1 MSKKSIIHHFISIFA
16 LIAVLLIYFYPTIQG
31 KILVQDDI
39 TRSIATSKEARDFRA
54 DTGEEALWTNS
65 QFGGMPTFQMNTEYP
80 SNLMR
85 YFEKGLKFYKIL
97 PDKTGLVFMLLLGF
111 YFLLITLGVDK
122 RISVIGAIAF
132 AFSTFFII
140 SLGVG
145 HNSKLRSIGYI
156 APIIAGV
163 LMTYKG
169 KKLLGGAITTFTLA
183 LAINANHFQITYYL
197 FLLLLVLA
205 SVYLYQAIKEM
216 NTKDFFISSAILL
229 LSALLAIGPNFSK
242 LWTTYSYSGE
252 TMRGGKSEL
261 KYQHVTIYNK
271 NNKEVARYKTT
282 EEMTGEIEEEMGSLY
297 PQFSLDNK
305 YYYNVV
311 EGKSSGGLDI
321 DYALKWSYGKME
333 SLNLLM
339 PNFYGGSSTKKLNT
353 SSNTYKELVKNG
365 VNKRQAKKY
374 IERMPM
380 YWGEQQ
386 FTSGPTYLGAIIL
399 FLFLIGTFIIRGPT
413 KWWIVIGSVLALMI
427 AWGSNLMWFNQLMFE
442 HFPIFNKFR
451 APSMALTIVCFT
463 APLLAMLALNKML
476 TTENKSKYWDKIKLS
491 FYILGGLCLLFYLFG
506 GSLFSFEGLSDDL
519 LKQQGWPMDAIV
531 SDRIHLLKS
540 SALKSLFF
548 ISLVFGLIWAYSK
561 QKLSAN
567 LFIGIVGILILAD
580 IWMVDKEY
588 LGADDFH
595 RASAQ
600 EKSYLPSTVDQQIL
614 QDKNPNFRVF
624 NLSVNPFTDAITS
637 YHHKSVGGYH
647 GAKLIRYQDMI
658 DKHLSKQNMQVLNM
672 LNTKY
677 FITQDKKTGQKQA
690 QINSSV
696 LGNAWFV
703 SDVLWAEDAN
713 TEIDLLNNF
722 DASNQVVID
731 KRFKEYF
738 SNEIQN
744 VNSLISLTEYKPNH
758 LTYTANVSTEN
769 AFAVFSEIYYEGS
782 GNDWL
787 SYIDGAPLEHI
798 RVNYLLRGMRIPK
811 GEHTVEFKF
820 NPPSYFVGEK
830 ISLVFSILVIL
841 IFFGAL
847 AVEFKPNRS

>member
-85 YFEKGLKFYKIL
+85 YFEKGLKFYRIL
-97 PDKTGLVFMLLLGF
+97 PDKTGLIFMLLLGF

-122 RISVIGAIAF
+122 KISVIGAIAF
-132 AFSTFFII
+132 GFSTFFII

-169 KKLLGGAITTFTLA
+169 KKLLGGAITAFTLA

-205 SVYLYQAIKEM
+205 SVYLFQAIQKK

-229 LSALLAIGPNFSK
+229 LSALLSVGPNVSK

-261 KYQHVTIYNK
+261 TVH
-271 NNKEVARYKTT
+271 KE
-282 EEMTGEIEEEMGSLY
+282 
-297 PQFSLDNK
+297 
-305 YYYNVV
+305 
-311 EGKSSGGLDI
+311 KSKGGLDI

-339 PNFYGGSSTKKLNT
+339 PNFYGGSSTKELNT
-353 SSNTYKELVKNG
+353 SSNTYKKLVKNG

-374 IERMPM
+374 IERMPI

-442 HFPIFNKFR
+442 YFPMFNKFR

-476 TTENKSKYWDKIKLS
+476 TTENISKYWDKIKLS

-506 GSLFSFEGLSDDL
+506 GSLFSFEGLSDDS
-519 LKQQGWPMDAIV
+519 LKQQGWPIDAIV
-531 SDRIHLLKS
+531 SDRVNLLKS
-540 SALKSLFF
+540 SAIRSLLL
-548 ISLVFGLIWAYSK
+548 ISLVFGLIWSYSK

-567 LFIGIVGILILAD
+567 LFIGIVSFLILAD
-580 IWMVDKEY
+580 IWIVDKEY
-588 LGADDFH
+588 LGADNFH
-595 RASAQ
+595 KASAK
-600 EKSYLPSTVDQQIL
+600 EKSYLPSVADQQIL
-614 QDKNPNFRVF
+614 KDNDPNFRVF
-624 NLSVNPFTDAITS
+624 NLSVNPFTDALTS

-658 DKHLSKQNMQVLNM
+658 DKHLSKQNMQVINM

-677 FITQDKKTGQKQA
+677 LITQNKKTGQKQA
-690 QINSSV
+690 QLNRTA

-703 SDVLWAEDAN
+703 NKILWAENADN
-713 TEIDLLNNF
+713 EIDLLGNF
-722 DASNQVVID
+722 NATNEVVID
-731 KRFKEYF
+731 SRYKDYFTKEI
-738 SNEIQN
+738 EI
-744 VNSLISLTEYKPNH
+744 NSSTINLINYKPNH
-758 LTYTANVSTEN
+758 LTYKANVNNEH
-769 AFAVFSEIYYEGS
+769 AFAVLSEIYYEGS
-782 GNDWL
+782 GNDWQA
-787 SYIDGAPLEHI
+787 YIDDNPVEHI
-798 RVNYLLRGMRIPK
+798 RVNYLLRGMNIPN
-811 GEHTVEFKF
+811 GEHIIDFKF
-820 NPPSYFVGEK
+820 SPPSYFVGEK

-841 IFFGAL
+841 LFFGSL

>member
-205 SVYLYQAIKEM
+205 SVYLYQAIKEK

-229 LSALLAIGPNFSK
+229 LSALLAIGPNISK

-261 KYQHVTIYNK
+261 TVH
-271 NNKEVARYKTT
+271 KE
-282 EEMTGEIEEEMGSLY
+282 
-297 PQFSLDNK
+297 
-305 YYYNVV
+305 
-311 EGKSSGGLDI
+311 KSSGGLDI

-353 SSNTYKELVKNG
+353 SSNTYKELVRNG

-374 IERMPM
+374 VERLPM

-442 HFPIFNKFR
+442 YFPMFNKFR

-476 TTENKSKYWDKIKLS
+476 TTENISKYWGKIKLS

-506 GSLFSFEGLSDDL
+506 GSLFSFEGLSDDS

-567 LFIGIVGILILAD
+567 LFIGIIGILILAD

-614 QDKNPNFRVF
+614 QDKNLNFRVF
-624 NLSVNPFTDAITS
+624 NLSVNPFTDALTS

-690 QINSSV
+690 QLNPSA
-696 LGNAWFV
+696 LGSAWFV
-703 SDVLWAEDAN
+703 SDVLWAEDAD
-713 TEIDLLNNF
+713 TEIDLLGDFNATNE
-722 DASNQVVID
+722 VVID
-731 KRFKEYF
+731 SRYKDYFTKEI
-738 SNEIQN
+738 EI
-744 VNSLISLTEYKPNH
+744 NSSTINLINYKPNH
-758 LTYTANVSTEN
+758 LTYKANVNNEH

-782 GNDWL
+782 GNDWQA
-787 SYIDGAPLEHI
+787 YIDDNPVEHI
-798 RVNYLLRGMRIPK
+798 RVNYLLRGMNIPN
-811 GEHTVEFKF
+811 GEHIIEFKF
-820 NPPSYFVGEK
+820 SPPSYFVGEK

-841 IFFGAL
+841 LFFGAL

>member
-85 YFEKGLKFYKIL
+85 YFEKGLKFYRIL
-97 PDKTGLVFMLLLGF
+97 PDKTGLIFMLLLGF

-122 RISVIGAIAF
+122 KISVIGAIAF
-132 AFSTFFII
+132 GFSTFFII

-169 KKLLGGAITTFTLA
+169 KKLLGGAITAFTLA

-205 SVYLYQAIKEM
+205 SVYLFQAIQKK

-229 LSALLAIGPNFSK
+229 LSALLSVGPNVSK

-261 KYQHVTIYNK
+261 TV
-271 NNKEVARYKTT
+271 NKE
-282 EEMTGEIEEEMGSLY
+282 
-297 PQFSLDNK
+297 
-305 YYYNVV
+305 
-311 EGKSSGGLDI
+311 KSKGGLDI

-339 PNFYGGSSTKKLNT
+339 PNFYGGSSTKELNT
-353 SSNTYKELVKNG
+353 SSNTYKKLVKNG

-374 IERMPM
+374 IERMPI

-442 HFPIFNKFR
+442 YFPMFNKFR

-476 TTENKSKYWDKIKLS
+476 TTENISKYWDKIKLS

-506 GSLFSFEGLSDDL
+506 GSLFSFEGLSDDS
-519 LKQQGWPMDAIV
+519 LKQQGWPIDAIV
-531 SDRIHLLKS
+531 SDRVNLLKS
-540 SALKSLFF
+540 SAIRSLLL
-548 ISLVFGLIWAYSK
+548 ISLVFGLIWSYSK

-567 LFIGIVGILILAD
+567 LFIGIVGFLILAD
-580 IWMVDKEY
+580 IWIVDKEY
-588 LGADDFH
+588 LGADNFH
-595 RASAQ
+595 KASAK
-600 EKSYLPSTVDQQIL
+600 EKSYLPSVADQQIL
-614 QDKNPNFRVF
+614 KDNDPNFRVF
-624 NLSVNPFTDAITS
+624 NLSVNPFTDALTS

-658 DKHLSKQNMQVLNM
+658 DKHLSKQNMQVINM

-677 FITQDKKTGQKQA
+677 LITQNKKTGQKQA
-690 QINSSV
+690 QLNRTA

-703 SDVLWAEDAN
+703 NKILWAENADN
-713 TEIDLLNNF
+713 EIDLLGDFNATNE
-722 DASNQVVID
+722 VVID
-731 KRFKEYF
+731 SRYKDYFTKEI
-738 SNEIQN
+738 EI
-744 VNSLISLTEYKPNH
+744 NSSTINLINYKPNH
-758 LTYTANVSTEN
+758 LTYKANVNNEH
-769 AFAVFSEIYYEGS
+769 AFAVLSEIYYEGS
-782 GNDWL
+782 GNDWQA
-787 SYIDGAPLEHI
+787 YIDDNPVEHI
-798 RVNYLLRGMRIPK
+798 RVNYLLRGMNIPN
-811 GEHTVEFKF
+811 GEHIIEFKF
-820 NPPSYFVGEK
+820 SPPSYFIGEK

-841 IFFGAL
+841 LFFGAL

>member
-85 YFEKGLKFYKIL
+85 YFEKGLKFYRIL
-97 PDKTGLVFMLLLGF
+97 PDKTGLIFMLLLGF

-122 RISVIGAIAF
+122 KISVIGAIAF
-132 AFSTFFII
+132 GFSTFFII

-169 KKLLGGAITTFTLA
+169 KKLLGGAITAFTLA

-205 SVYLYQAIKEM
+205 SVYLFQAIQKK

-229 LSALLAIGPNFSK
+229 LSALLSVGPNVSK

-261 KYQHVTIYNK
+261 TVH
-271 NNKEVARYKTT
+271 KE
-282 EEMTGEIEEEMGSLY
+282 
-297 PQFSLDNK
+297 
-305 YYYNVV
+305 
-311 EGKSSGGLDI
+311 KSKGGLDI

-339 PNFYGGSSTKKLNT
+339 PNFYGGSSTKELNT
-353 SSNTYKELVKNG
+353 SSNTYKKLVKNG

-374 IERMPM
+374 IERMPI

-442 HFPIFNKFR
+442 YFPMFNKFR

-476 TTENKSKYWDKIKLS
+476 TTENISKYWDKIKLS

-506 GSLFSFEGLSDDL
+506 GSLFSFEGLSDDS
-519 LKQQGWPMDAIV
+519 LKQQGWPIDAIV
-531 SDRIHLLKS
+531 SDRVNLLKS
-540 SALKSLFF
+540 SAIRSLLL
-548 ISLVFGLIWAYSK
+548 ISLVFGLIWSYSK

-580 IWMVDKEY
+580 IWIVDKEY
-588 LGADDFH
+588 LGADNFH
-595 RASAQ
+595 KASAK
-600 EKSYLPSTVDQQIL
+600 EKSYLPSVADQQIL
-614 QDKNPNFRVF
+614 KDNDPNFRVF
-624 NLSVNPFTDAITS
+624 NLSVNPFTDALTS

-658 DKHLSKQNMQVLNM
+658 DKHLSKQNMQVINM

-677 FITQDKKTGQKQA
+677 LITQNKKTGQKQA
-690 QINSSV
+690 QLNRTA

-703 SDVLWAEDAN
+703 NKILWAENADN
-713 TEIDLLNNF
+713 EIDLLGDFNATNE
-722 DASNQVVID
+722 VVID
-731 KRFKEYF
+731 SRYKDYFTKEI
-738 SNEIQN
+738 EI
-744 VNSLISLTEYKPNH
+744 NSSTINLINYKPNH
-758 LTYTANVSTEN
+758 LTYKANVNNEH
-769 AFAVFSEIYYEGS
+769 AFAVLSEIYYEGS
-782 GNDWL
+782 GNDWQA
-787 SYIDGAPLEHI
+787 YIDGNPVEHI
-798 RVNYLLRGMRIPK
+798 RVNYLLRGMNIPN
-811 GEHTVEFKF
+811 GEHIIEFKF
-820 NPPSYFVGEK
+820 SPPSYFVGEK

-841 IFFGAL
+841 LFFGAL

>member
-85 YFEKGLKFYKIL
+85 YFEKGLKFYRIL
-97 PDKTGLVFMLLLGF
+97 PDKTGLIFMLLLGF

-122 RISVIGAIAF
+122 KISVIGAIAF
-132 AFSTFFII
+132 GFSTFFII

-169 KKLLGGAITTFTLA
+169 KKLLGGAITAFTLA

-205 SVYLYQAIKEM
+205 SVYLFQAIQKK

-229 LSALLAIGPNFSK
+229 LSALLSVGPNVSK

-261 KYQHVTIYNK
+261 TVH
-271 NNKEVARYKTT
+271 KE
-282 EEMTGEIEEEMGSLY
+282 
-297 PQFSLDNK
+297 
-305 YYYNVV
+305 
-311 EGKSSGGLDI
+311 KSKGGLDI

-339 PNFYGGSSTKKLNT
+339 PNFYGGSSTKELNT
-353 SSNTYKELVKNG
+353 SSNTYKKLVKNG

-374 IERMPM
+374 IERMPI

-442 HFPIFNKFR
+442 YFPMFNKFR

-476 TTENKSKYWDKIKLS
+476 TTENISKYWDKIKLS

-506 GSLFSFEGLSDDL
+506 GSLFSFEGLSDDS
-519 LKQQGWPMDAIV
+519 LKQQGWPIDAIV
-531 SDRIHLLKS
+531 SDRVNLLKS
-540 SALKSLFF
+540 SAIRSLLL
-548 ISLVFGLIWAYSK
+548 ISLVFGLIWSYSK

-567 LFIGIVGILILAD
+567 LFIGIVGFLILAD
-580 IWMVDKEY
+580 IWIVDKEY
-588 LGADDFH
+588 LGADNFH
-595 RASAQ
+595 KASAK
-600 EKSYLPSTVDQQIL
+600 EKSYLPSVADQQIL
-614 QDKNPNFRVF
+614 KDNDPNFRVF
-624 NLSVNPFTDAITS
+624 NLSVNPFTDALTS

-658 DKHLSKQNMQVLNM
+658 DKHLSKQNMQVINM

-677 FITQDKKTGQKQA
+677 LITQNKKTGQKQA
-690 QINSSV
+690 QLNRTA

-703 SDVLWAEDAN
+703 NKILWAENADN
-713 TEIDLLNNF
+713 EIDLLGDFNATNE
-722 DASNQVVID
+722 VVID
-731 KRFKEYF
+731 SRYKDYFTKEI
-738 SNEIQN
+738 EI
-744 VNSLISLTEYKPNH
+744 NSSTINLINYKPNH
-758 LTYTANVSTEN
+758 LTYKANVNNEH
-769 AFAVFSEIYYEGS
+769 AFAVLSEIYYEGS
-782 GNDWL
+782 GNDWQA
-787 SYIDGAPLEHI
+787 YIDDNPVEHI
-798 RVNYLLRGMRIPK
+798 RVNYLLRGMNIPN
-811 GEHTVEFKF
+811 GEHIIEFKF
-820 NPPSYFVGEK
+820 SPPSYFVGEK

-841 IFFGAL
+841 LFFGAL

>member
-85 YFEKGLKFYKIL
+85 YFEKGLKFYRIL
-97 PDKTGLVFMLLLGF
+97 PDKTGLIFMLLLGF

-122 RISVIGAIAF
+122 KISVIGAIAF
-132 AFSTFFII
+132 GFSTFFII

-169 KKLLGGAITTFTLA
+169 KKLLGGAITAFTLA

-197 FLLLLVLA
+197 FLLLLVLT
-205 SVYLYQAIKEM
+205 SVYLFQAIQKK

-229 LSALLAIGPNFSK
+229 LSALLSVGPNVSK

-261 KYQHVTIYNK
+261 TVH
-271 NNKEVARYKTT
+271 KE
-282 EEMTGEIEEEMGSLY
+282 
-297 PQFSLDNK
+297 
-305 YYYNVV
+305 
-311 EGKSSGGLDI
+311 KSKGGLDI

-339 PNFYGGSSTKKLNT
+339 PNFYGGSSTKELNT
-353 SSNTYKELVKNG
+353 SSNTYKKLVKNG

-374 IERMPM
+374 IERMPI

-442 HFPIFNKFR
+442 YFPMFNKFR

-476 TTENKSKYWDKIKLS
+476 TTENISKYWDKIKLS

-506 GSLFSFEGLSDDL
+506 GSLFSFEGLSDDS
-519 LKQQGWPMDAIV
+519 LKQQGWPIDAIV
-531 SDRIHLLKS
+531 SDRVNLLKS
-540 SALKSLFF
+540 SAIRSLLL
-548 ISLVFGLIWAYSK
+548 ISLVFGLIWSYSK

-567 LFIGIVGILILAD
+567 LFIGIVGFLILAD
-580 IWMVDKEY
+580 IWTVDKEY
-588 LGADDFH
+588 LGADNFH
-595 RASAQ
+595 KASAK
-600 EKSYLPSTVDQQIL
+600 EKSYLPSVADQQIL
-614 QDKNPNFRVF
+614 KDNDPNFRVF
-624 NLSVNPFTDAITS
+624 NLSVNPFTDALTS

-658 DKHLSKQNMQVLNM
+658 DKHLSKQNMQVINM

-677 FITQDKKTGQKQA
+677 LITQNKKTGQKQA
-690 QINSSV
+690 QLNRTA

-703 SDVLWAEDAN
+703 NKILWAENADN
-713 TEIDLLNNF
+713 EIDLLGDFNATNE
-722 DASNQVVID
+722 VVID
-731 KRFKEYF
+731 SRYKDYFTKEI
-738 SNEIQN
+738 EI
-744 VNSLISLTEYKPNH
+744 NSSTINLINYKPNH
-758 LTYTANVSTEN
+758 LTYKANVNNEH
-769 AFAVFSEIYYEGS
+769 AFAVLSEIYYEGS
-782 GNDWL
+782 GNDWQA
-787 SYIDGAPLEHI
+787 YIDDNPVEHI
-798 RVNYLLRGMRIPK
+798 RVNYLLRGMNIPN
-811 GEHTVEFKF
+811 GEHIIEFKF
-820 NPPSYFVGEK
+820 SPPSYFVGEK

-841 IFFGAL
+841 LFFGAL

>member
-85 YFEKGLKFYKIL
+85 YFEKGLKFYRIL
-97 PDKTGLVFMLLLGF
+97 PDKTGLIFMLLLGF

-132 AFSTFFII
+132 GFSTFFII

-169 KKLLGGAITTFTLA
+169 KKLLGGAITAFTLA

-205 SVYLYQAIKEM
+205 SVYLFQAIQKK

-229 LSALLAIGPNFSK
+229 LSALLSVGPNVSK

-261 KYQHVTIYNK
+261 TVH
-271 NNKEVARYKTT
+271 KE
-282 EEMTGEIEEEMGSLY
+282 
-297 PQFSLDNK
+297 
-305 YYYNVV
+305 
-311 EGKSSGGLDI
+311 KSKGGLDI

-339 PNFYGGSSTKKLNT
+339 PNFYGGSSTKELNT
-353 SSNTYKELVKNG
+353 SSNTYKKLVKNG

-374 IERMPM
+374 IERMPI

-442 HFPIFNKFR
+442 YFPMFNKFR

-476 TTENKSKYWDKIKLS
+476 TTENISKYWDKIKLS

-506 GSLFSFEGLSDDL
+506 GSLFSFEGLSDDS
-519 LKQQGWPMDAIV
+519 LKQQGWPIDAIV
-531 SDRIHLLKS
+531 SDRVNLLKS
-540 SALKSLFF
+540 SAIRSLLL
-548 ISLVFGLIWAYSK
+548 ISLVFGLIWSYSK

-567 LFIGIVGILILAD
+567 LFIGIVGFLILAD
-580 IWMVDKEY
+580 IWIVDKEY
-588 LGADDFH
+588 LGADNFH
-595 RASAQ
+595 KASAK
-600 EKSYLPSTVDQQIL
+600 EKSYLPSVADQQIL
-614 QDKNPNFRVF
+614 KDNDPNFRVF
-624 NLSVNPFTDAITS
+624 NLSVNPFTDALTS

-658 DKHLSKQNMQVLNM
+658 DKHLSKQNMQVINM

-677 FITQDKKTGQKQA
+677 LITQNKKTGQKQA
-690 QINSSV
+690 QLNRTA

-703 SDVLWAEDAN
+703 NKILWAENADN
-713 TEIDLLNNF
+713 EIDLLGDFNATNE
-722 DASNQVVID
+722 VVID
-731 KRFKEYF
+731 SRYKDYFTKEI
-738 SNEIQN
+738 EI
-744 VNSLISLTEYKPNH
+744 NSSTINLINYKPNH
-758 LTYTANVSTEN
+758 LTYKANVNNEH
-769 AFAVFSEIYYEGS
+769 AFAVLSEIYYEGS
-782 GNDWL
+782 GNDWQA
-787 SYIDGAPLEHI
+787 YIDDNPVEHI
-798 RVNYLLRGMRIPK
+798 RVNYLLRGMNIPN
-811 GEHTVEFKF
+811 GEHIIEFKF
-820 NPPSYFVGEK
+820 SPPSYFVGEK

-841 IFFGAL
+841 LFFGAL

>member
-85 YFEKGLKFYKIL
+85 YFEKGLKFYRIL
-97 PDKTGLVFMLLLGF
+97 PDKTGLIFMLLLGF

-122 RISVIGAIAF
+122 KISVIGAIAF
-132 AFSTFFII
+132 GFSTFFII

-169 KKLLGGAITTFTLA
+169 KKLLGGAITAFTLA

-205 SVYLYQAIKEM
+205 SVYLFQAIQKK

-229 LSALLAIGPNFSK
+229 LSALLSVGPNVSK

-261 KYQHVTIYNK
+261 TVH
-271 NNKEVARYKTT
+271 KE
-282 EEMTGEIEEEMGSLY
+282 
-297 PQFSLDNK
+297 
-305 YYYNVV
+305 
-311 EGKSSGGLDI
+311 KSKGGLDI

-339 PNFYGGSSTKKLNT
+339 PNFYGGSSTKELNT
-353 SSNTYKELVKNG
+353 SSNTYKKLVKNG

-442 HFPIFNKFR
+442 YFPMFNKFR

-476 TTENKSKYWDKIKLS
+476 TTENISKYWDKIKLS

-506 GSLFSFEGLSDDL
+506 GSLFSFEGLSDDS
-519 LKQQGWPMDAIV
+519 LKQQGWPIDAIV
-531 SDRIHLLKS
+531 SDRVNLLKS
-540 SALKSLFF
+540 SAIRSLLL
-548 ISLVFGLIWAYSK
+548 ISLVFGLIWSYSK

-567 LFIGIVGILILAD
+567 LFIGIVGFLILAD
-580 IWMVDKEY
+580 IWIVDKEY
-588 LGADDFH
+588 LGADNFH
-595 RASAQ
+595 KASAK
-600 EKSYLPSTVDQQIL
+600 EKSYLPSVADQQIL
-614 QDKNPNFRVF
+614 KDNDPNFRVF
-624 NLSVNPFTDAITS
+624 NLSVNPFTDALTS

-658 DKHLSKQNMQVLNM
+658 DKHLSKQNMQVINM

-677 FITQDKKTGQKQA
+677 LITQNKKTGQKQA
-690 QINSSV
+690 QLNRTA

-703 SDVLWAEDAN
+703 NKILWAENADN
-713 TEIDLLNNF
+713 EIDLLGDFNATNE
-722 DASNQVVID
+722 VVID
-731 KRFKEYF
+731 SRYKDYFTKEI
-738 SNEIQN
+738 EI
-744 VNSLISLTEYKPNH
+744 NSSTINLINYKPNH
-758 LTYTANVSTEN
+758 LTYKANVNNEH
-769 AFAVFSEIYYEGS
+769 AFAVLSEIYYEGS
-782 GNDWL
+782 GNDWQA
-787 SYIDGAPLEHI
+787 YIDDNPVEHI
-798 RVNYLLRGMRIPK
+798 RVNYLLRGMNIPN
-811 GEHTVEFKF
+811 GEHIIEFKF
-820 NPPSYFVGEK
+820 SPPSYFVGEK

-841 IFFGAL
+841 LFFGAL

>member
-85 YFEKGLKFYKIL
+85 YFEKGLKFYRIL
-97 PDKTGLVFMLLLGF
+97 PDKTGLIFMLLLGF

-122 RISVIGAIAF
+122 KISVIGAIAF
-132 AFSTFFII
+132 GFSTFFII

-169 KKLLGGAITTFTLA
+169 KKLLGGAITAFTLA

-205 SVYLYQAIKEM
+205 SVYLFQAIQKK

-229 LSALLAIGPNFSK
+229 LSALLSVGPNVSK

-261 KYQHVTIYNK
+261 TVH
-271 NNKEVARYKTT
+271 KE
-282 EEMTGEIEEEMGSLY
+282 
-297 PQFSLDNK
+297 
-305 YYYNVV
+305 
-311 EGKSSGGLDI
+311 KSKGGLDI

-339 PNFYGGSSTKKLNT
+339 PNFYGGSSTKELNT
-353 SSNTYKELVKNG
+353 SSNTYKKLVKNG

-442 HFPIFNKFR
+442 YFPMFNKFR

-476 TTENKSKYWDKIKLS
+476 TTENISKYWDKIKLS

-506 GSLFSFEGLSDDL
+506 GSLFSFEGLSDDS
-519 LKQQGWPMDAIV
+519 LKQQGWPIDAIV
-531 SDRIHLLKS
+531 SDRVNLLKS
-540 SALKSLFF
+540 SAIRSLLL
-548 ISLVFGLIWAYSK
+548 ISLVFGLIWSYSK

-567 LFIGIVGILILAD
+567 LFIGIVSFLILAD
-580 IWMVDKEY
+580 IWIVDKEY
-588 LGADDFH
+588 LGADNFH
-595 RASAQ
+595 KASAK
-600 EKSYLPSTVDQQIL
+600 EKSYLPSVADQQIL
-614 QDKNPNFRVF
+614 KDNDPNFRVF
-624 NLSVNPFTDAITS
+624 NLSVNPFTDALTS

-658 DKHLSKQNMQVLNM
+658 DKHLSKQNMQVINM

-677 FITQDKKTGQKQA
+677 LITQNKKTGQKQA
-690 QINSSV
+690 QLNRTA

-703 SDVLWAEDAN
+703 NKILWAENADN
-713 TEIDLLNNF
+713 EIDLLGDFNATNE
-722 DASNQVVID
+722 VVID
-731 KRFKEYF
+731 SRYKDYFTKEI
-738 SNEIQN
+738 EI
-744 VNSLISLTEYKPNH
+744 NSSTINLINYKPNH
-758 LTYTANVSTEN
+758 LTYKANVNNEH
-769 AFAVFSEIYYEGS
+769 AFAVLSEIYYEGS
-782 GNDWL
+782 GNDWQA
-787 SYIDGAPLEHI
+787 YIDDNPVEHI
-798 RVNYLLRGMRIPK
+798 RVNYLLRGMNIPN
-811 GEHTVEFKF
+811 GEHIIEFKF
-820 NPPSYFVGEK
+820 SPPSYFVGEK

-841 IFFGAL
+841 LFFGAL

>member
-1 MSKKSIIHHFISIFA
+1 MNSSKKSVLQHVISI
-16 LIAVLLIYFYPTIQG
+16 LVLLVVMLIYFYPAVQG
-31 KILVQDDI
+31 KVLVQDDI
-39 TRSIATSKEARDFRA
+39 TRSMATSKEAREYRVN
-54 DTGEEALWTNS
+54 TGEEALWTNS

-85 YFEKGLKFYKIL
+85 YFERGLKLYKVL
-97 PDKTGLVFMLLLGF
+97 PDKTGLIFMLLLGF

-132 AFSTFFII
+132 GFSTFFII

-163 LMTYKG
+163 IMTYKD
-169 KKLLGGAITTFTLA
+169 KKLLGGAITCFALA
-183 LAINANHFQITYYL
+183 LSIHANHFQINYYL
-197 FLLLLVLA
+197 LLLLLVLA
-205 SVYLYQAIKEM
+205 SAYLYQAIQQKTM
-216 NTKDFFISSAILL
+216 KNFTISSVILL
-229 LSALLAIGPNFSK
+229 LAATLAIGPNVSK
-242 LWTTYSYSGE
+242 LWTTYVYSAE

-261 KYQHVTIYNK
+261 VEH
-271 NNKEVARYKTT
+271 KE
-282 EEMTGEIEEEMGSLY
+282 
-297 PQFSLDNK
+297 
-305 YYYNVV
+305 
-311 EGKSSGGLDI
+311 KSSGGLDI

-339 PNFYGGSSTKKLNT
+339 PNFYGGSSSKKLTT
-353 SSNTYKELVKNG
+353 SSETYKKLVKNG

-374 IERMPM
+374 IERLPM

-442 HFPIFNKFR
+442 NFPMFNKFR
-451 APSMALTIVCFT
+451 APSMALIIVCFT
-463 APLLAMLALNKML
+463 APLLAMLSLNTIL
-476 TTENKSKYWDKIKLS
+476 TTDNLAKYWDKIKLS

-506 GSLFSFEGLSDDL
+506 SSLFSFEGLSDNS
-519 LKQQGWPMDAIV
+519 LKQQGWPMDAII
-531 SDRIHLLKS
+531 SDRVNLLKN

-548 ISLVFGLIWAYSK
+548 ISLVFGIIWAYSK
-561 QKLSAN
+561 QKLSKN
-567 LFIGIVGILILAD
+567 VFIGLIGLLILSD

-588 LGADDFH
+588 LSTDDFH
-595 RASAQ
+595 RASAK
-600 EKSYLPSTVDQQIL
+600 EKSYALSNADRQIL
-614 QDKNPNFRVF
+614 QDKDLNYRVF

-637 YHHKSVGGYH
+637 FHHKSVGGYH
-647 GAKLIRYQDMI
+647 GAKLIRYQDLI

-677 FITQDKKTGQKQA
+677 FITNDKKTNQKQA
-690 QINSSV
+690 KRNTAA

-703 SDVLWAEDAN
+703 NDIIWAEDAN

-731 KRFKEYF
+731 NRFKEYF
-738 SNEIQN
+738 GDNEKIDKN
-744 VNSLISLTEYKPNH
+744 NSTISLKEYKPNH
-758 LTYTANVSTEN
+758 LTYVAQVEN
-769 AFAVFSEIYYEGS
+769 ESAFAVFSEIYYEGS
-782 GNDWL
+782 GNDWQA
-787 SYIDGAPLEHI
+787 YINGAPLEHI
-798 RVNYLLRGMRIPK
+798 RVNYLLRGMSIPK
-811 GEHTVEFKF
+811 GEHLIEFKF
-820 NPPSYFVGEK
+820 SPPSYFAGEK
-830 ISLVFSILVIL
+830 ISLVFSILLIL
-841 IFFGAL
+841 LFFGAL
-847 AVEFKPNRS
+847 AFELKQKTIQ

>member
-85 YFEKGLKFYKIL
+85 YFEKGLKFYRIL
-97 PDKTGLVFMLLLGF
+97 PDKTGLIFMLLLGF

-122 RISVIGAIAF
+122 KISVIGAIAF
-132 AFSTFFII
+132 GFSTFFII

-169 KKLLGGAITTFTLA
+169 KKLLGGAITAFTLA

-205 SVYLYQAIKEM
+205 SVYLFQAIQKK

-229 LSALLAIGPNFSK
+229 LSALLSVGPNVSK

-261 KYQHVTIYNK
+261 TVH
-271 NNKEVARYKTT
+271 KE
-282 EEMTGEIEEEMGSLY
+282 
-297 PQFSLDNK
+297 
-305 YYYNVV
+305 
-311 EGKSSGGLDI
+311 KSKGGLDI

-339 PNFYGGSSTKKLNT
+339 PNFYGGSSTKELNT
-353 SSNTYKELVKNG
+353 SSNTYKKLVKNG

-442 HFPIFNKFR
+442 YFPMFNKFR

-476 TTENKSKYWDKIKLS
+476 TTENISKYWDKIKLS

-506 GSLFSFEGLSDDL
+506 GSLFSFEGLSDDS
-519 LKQQGWPMDAIV
+519 LKQQGWPIDAIV
-531 SDRIHLLKS
+531 SDRVNLLKS
-540 SALKSLFF
+540 SAIRSLLL
-548 ISLVFGLIWAYSK
+548 ISLVFGLIWSYSK

-567 LFIGIVGILILAD
+567 LFIGIVGFLILAD
-580 IWMVDKEY
+580 IWIVDKEY
-588 LGADDFH
+588 LGADNFH
-595 RASAQ
+595 KASAK
-600 EKSYLPSTVDQQIL
+600 EKSYLPSVADQQIL
-614 QDKNPNFRVF
+614 KDNDPNFRVF
-624 NLSVNPFTDAITS
+624 NLSVNPFTDALTS

-658 DKHLSKQNMQVLNM
+658 DKHLSKQNMQVINM

-677 FITQDKKTGQKQA
+677 LITQNKKTGQKQA
-690 QINSSV
+690 QLNRTA

-703 SDVLWAEDAN
+703 NKILWAENADN
-713 TEIDLLNNF
+713 EIDLLGDFNATNE
-722 DASNQVVID
+722 VVID
-731 KRFKEYF
+731 SRYKDYFTKEI
-738 SNEIQN
+738 EI
-744 VNSLISLTEYKPNH
+744 NSSTINLINYKPNH
-758 LTYTANVSTEN
+758 LTYKANVNNEH
-769 AFAVFSEIYYEGS
+769 AFAVLSEIYYEGS
-782 GNDWL
+782 GNDWQA
-787 SYIDGAPLEHI
+787 YIDDNPVEHI
-798 RVNYLLRGMRIPK
+798 RVNYLLRGMNIPN
-811 GEHTVEFKF
+811 GEHIIEFKF
-820 NPPSYFVGEK
+820 SPPSYFVGEK

-841 IFFGAL
+841 LFFGTL

>member
-85 YFEKGLKFYKIL
+85 YFEKGLKFYRIL
-97 PDKTGLVFMLLLGF
+97 PDKTGLIFMLLLGF

-122 RISVIGAIAF
+122 KISVIGAIAF
-132 AFSTFFII
+132 GFSTFFII

-169 KKLLGGAITTFTLA
+169 KKLLGGAITAFTLA

-205 SVYLYQAIKEM
+205 SVYLFQAIQKK

-229 LSALLAIGPNFSK
+229 LSALLSVGPNVSK

-261 KYQHVTIYNK
+261 TVH
-271 NNKEVARYKTT
+271 KE
-282 EEMTGEIEEEMGSLY
+282 
-297 PQFSLDNK
+297 
-305 YYYNVV
+305 
-311 EGKSSGGLDI
+311 KSKGGLDI

-339 PNFYGGSSTKKLNT
+339 PNFYGGSSTKELNT
-353 SSNTYKELVKNG
+353 SSNTYKKLVKNG

-374 IERMPM
+374 IERMPT

-442 HFPIFNKFR
+442 YFPMFNKFR

-476 TTENKSKYWDKIKLS
+476 TTENISKYWDKIKLS

-506 GSLFSFEGLSDDL
+506 GSLFSFEGLSDDS
-519 LKQQGWPMDAIV
+519 LKQQGWPIDAIV
-531 SDRIHLLKS
+531 SDRVNLLKS
-540 SALKSLFF
+540 SAIRSLLL
-548 ISLVFGLIWAYSK
+548 ISLVFGLIWSYSK

-567 LFIGIVGILILAD
+567 LFIGIVGFLILAD
-580 IWMVDKEY
+580 IWIVDKEY
-588 LGADDFH
+588 LGADNFH
-595 RASAQ
+595 KASAK
-600 EKSYLPSTVDQQIL
+600 EKSYLPSVADQQIL
-614 QDKNPNFRVF
+614 KDNDPNFRVF
-624 NLSVNPFTDAITS
+624 NLSVNPFTDALTS

-658 DKHLSKQNMQVLNM
+658 DKHLSKQNMQVINM

-677 FITQDKKTGQKQA
+677 LITQNKKTGQKQA
-690 QINSSV
+690 QLNRTA

-703 SDVLWAEDAN
+703 NKILWAENADN
-713 TEIDLLNNF
+713 EIDVLGDFNATNE
-722 DASNQVVID
+722 VVID
-731 KRFKEYF
+731 SRYKDYFTKEI
-738 SNEIQN
+738 EI
-744 VNSLISLTEYKPNH
+744 NSSTINLINYKPNH
-758 LTYTANVSTEN
+758 LTYKANVNNEH
-769 AFAVFSEIYYEGS
+769 AFAVLSEIYYEGS
-782 GNDWL
+782 GNDWQA
-787 SYIDGAPLEHI
+787 YIDDNPVEHI
-798 RVNYLLRGMRIPK
+798 RVNYLLRGINIPN
-811 GEHTVEFKF
+811 GEHIIEFKF
-820 NPPSYFVGEK
+820 SPPSYFVGEK

-841 IFFGAL
+841 LFFGAL

>member
-85 YFEKGLKFYKIL
+85 YFEKGLKFYRIL
-97 PDKTGLVFMLLLGF
+97 PDKTGLIFMLLLGF

-122 RISVIGAIAF
+122 KISVIGAIAF
-132 AFSTFFII
+132 GFSTFFII

-169 KKLLGGAITTFTLA
+169 KKLLGGAITAFTLA

-205 SVYLYQAIKEM
+205 SVYLFQAIQKK

-229 LSALLAIGPNFSK
+229 LSALLSVGPNVSK

-261 KYQHVTIYNK
+261 TVH
-271 NNKEVARYKTT
+271 KE
-282 EEMTGEIEEEMGSLY
+282 
-297 PQFSLDNK
+297 
-305 YYYNVV
+305 
-311 EGKSSGGLDI
+311 KSKGGLDI

-353 SSNTYKELVKNG
+353 SSNTYKELVGNG

-442 HFPIFNKFR
+442 YFPMFNKFR

-476 TTENKSKYWDKIKLS
+476 TTENISKYWDKIKLS

-506 GSLFSFEGLSDDL
+506 GSLFSFEGLSDDS
-519 LKQQGWPMDAIV
+519 LKQQGWPIDAIV
-531 SDRIHLLKS
+531 SDRVNLLKS
-540 SALKSLFF
+540 SAIRSLLL
-548 ISLVFGLIWAYSK
+548 ISLVFGLIWSYSK

-567 LFIGIVGILILAD
+567 LFIGIVGFLILAD
-580 IWMVDKEY
+580 IWIVDKEY
-588 LGADDFH
+588 LGADNFH
-595 RASAQ
+595 KASAK
-600 EKSYLPSTVDQQIL
+600 EKSYLPSVADQQIL
-614 QDKNPNFRVF
+614 KDNDPNFRVF
-624 NLSVNPFTDAITS
+624 NLSVNPFTDALTS

-658 DKHLSKQNMQVLNM
+658 DKHLSKQNMQVINM

-677 FITQDKKTGQKQA
+677 LITQNKKTGQKQA
-690 QINSSV
+690 QLNRTA

-703 SDVLWAEDAN
+703 NKILWAENADN
-713 TEIDLLNNF
+713 EIDLLGDFNATNE
-722 DASNQVVID
+722 VVID
-731 KRFKEYF
+731 SRYKDYFTKEI
-738 SNEIQN
+738 EI
-744 VNSLISLTEYKPNH
+744 NSSTINLINYKPNH
-758 LTYTANVSTEN
+758 LTYKANVNNEH
-769 AFAVFSEIYYEGS
+769 AFAVLSEIYYEGS
-782 GNDWL
+782 GNDWQA
-787 SYIDGAPLEHI
+787 YIDDNPVEHI
-798 RVNYLLRGMRIPK
+798 RVNYLLRGMNIPN
-811 GEHTVEFKF
+811 GEHIIEFKF
-820 NPPSYFVGEK
+820 SPPSYFVGEK

-841 IFFGAL
+841 LFFGAL

>member
-85 YFEKGLKFYKIL
+85 YFEKGLKFYRIL
-97 PDKTGLVFMLLLGF
+97 PDKTGLIFMLLLGF

-122 RISVIGAIAF
+122 KISVIGAIAF
-132 AFSTFFII
+132 GFSTFFII

-169 KKLLGGAITTFTLA
+169 KKLLGGAITAFTLA

-205 SVYLYQAIKEM
+205 SVYLFQAIQKK

-229 LSALLAIGPNFSK
+229 LSALLSVGPNVSK

-261 KYQHVTIYNK
+261 TVH
-271 NNKEVARYKTT
+271 KE
-282 EEMTGEIEEEMGSLY
+282 
-297 PQFSLDNK
+297 
-305 YYYNVV
+305 
-311 EGKSSGGLDI
+311 KSKGGLDI

-339 PNFYGGSSTKKLNT
+339 PNFYGGSSTKELNT
-353 SSNTYKELVKNG
+353 SSNTYKKLVKNG

-374 IERMPM
+374 IERMPI

-442 HFPIFNKFR
+442 YFPMFNKFR

-476 TTENKSKYWDKIKLS
+476 TTENISKYWDKIKLS

-506 GSLFSFEGLSDDL
+506 GSLFSFEGLSDDS
-519 LKQQGWPMDAIV
+519 LKQQGWPIDAIV
-531 SDRIHLLKS
+531 SDRVNLLKS
-540 SALKSLFF
+540 SAIRSLLL
-548 ISLVFGLIWAYSK
+548 ISLVFGLIWSYSK

-567 LFIGIVGILILAD
+567 LFIGIVGFLILAD
-580 IWMVDKEY
+580 IWIVDKEY
-588 LGADDFH
+588 LGADNFH
-595 RASAQ
+595 KASAK
-600 EKSYLPSTVDQQIL
+600 EKSYLPSVADQQIL
-614 QDKNPNFRVF
+614 KDNDPNFRVL
-624 NLSVNPFTDAITS
+624 NLSVNPFTDALTS
-637 YHHKSVGGYH
+637 
-647 GAKLIRYQDMI
+647 
-658 DKHLSKQNMQVLNM
+658 
-672 LNTKY
+672 
-677 FITQDKKTGQKQA
+677 
-690 QINSSV
+690 
-696 LGNAWFV
+696 
-703 SDVLWAEDAN
+703 
-713 TEIDLLNNF
+713 
-722 DASNQVVID
+722 
-731 KRFKEYF
+731 
-738 SNEIQN
+738 
-744 VNSLISLTEYKPNH
+744 
-758 LTYTANVSTEN
+758 
-769 AFAVFSEIYYEGS
+769 
-782 GNDWL
+782 
-787 SYIDGAPLEHI
+787 
-798 RVNYLLRGMRIPK
+798 
-811 GEHTVEFKF
+811 
-820 NPPSYFVGEK
+820 
-830 ISLVFSILVIL
+830 
-841 IFFGAL
+841 
-847 AVEFKPNRS
+847 

>member
-85 YFEKGLKFYKIL
+85 YFEKGLKFYRIL
-97 PDKTGLVFMLLLGF
+97 PDKTGLIFMLLLGF

-122 RISVIGAIAF
+122 KISVIGAIAF
-132 AFSTFFII
+132 GFSTFFII

-169 KKLLGGAITTFTLA
+169 KKLLGGAITAFTLA

-205 SVYLYQAIKEM
+205 SVYLFQAIQKK

-229 LSALLAIGPNFSK
+229 LSALLSVGPNVSK

-261 KYQHVTIYNK
+261 TVH
-271 NNKEVARYKTT
+271 KE
-282 EEMTGEIEEEMGSLY
+282 
-297 PQFSLDNK
+297 
-305 YYYNVV
+305 
-311 EGKSSGGLDI
+311 KSKGGLDI

-339 PNFYGGSSTKKLNT
+339 PNFYGGSSTKELNT
-353 SSNTYKELVKNG
+353 SSNTYKKLVKNG

-374 IERMPM
+374 IERMPI

-442 HFPIFNKFR
+442 YFPMFNKFR

-476 TTENKSKYWDKIKLS
+476 TTENISKYWDKIKLS

-506 GSLFSFEGLSDDL
+506 GSLFSFEGLSDDS
-519 LKQQGWPMDAIV
+519 LKQQGWPIDAIV
-531 SDRIHLLKS
+531 SDRVNLLKS
-540 SALKSLFF
+540 SAIRSLLL
-548 ISLVFGLIWAYSK
+548 ISLVFGLIWSYSK

-567 LFIGIVGILILAD
+567 LFIGIVGFLILAD
-580 IWMVDKEY
+580 IWIVDKEY
-588 LGADDFH
+588 LGADNFH
-595 RASAQ
+595 KASAK
-600 EKSYLPSTVDQQIL
+600 EKSYLPSVADQQIL
-614 QDKNPNFRVF
+614 KDNDPNFRVF
-624 NLSVNPFTDAITS
+624 NLSVNPFTDALTS

-658 DKHLSKQNMQVLNM
+658 DKHLSKQNMQVINM

-677 FITQDKKTGQKQA
+677 LITQNKKTGQKQA
-690 QINSSV
+690 QLNRTA

-703 SDVLWAEDAN
+703 NKILWAENADN
-713 TEIDLLNNF
+713 EIDLLGDFNATNE
-722 DASNQVVID
+722 VVID
-731 KRFKEYF
+731 SRYKDYFTKEI
-738 SNEIQN
+738 EI
-744 VNSLISLTEYKPNH
+744 NSSTINLINYKPNH
-758 LTYTANVSTEN
+758 LTYKANVNNEH
-769 AFAVFSEIYYEGS
+769 AFAVLSEIYYEGS
-782 GNDWL
+782 GNDWQA
-787 SYIDGAPLEHI
+787 YIDDNPVEHI
-798 RVNYLLRGMRIPK
+798 RVNYLLRGMNIPN
-811 GEHTVEFKF
+811 GEHIIEFKF
-820 NPPSYFVGEK
+820 SPPSYFIGEK

-841 IFFGAL
+841 LFFGAL